1 MGPYVRVSAY
11 LVGRID
17 VEQQVCEIAN
27 VRCSQ
32 PYASAGTIGAHSN
45 LQPVRERGRR
55 PRTCARV
62 EGERVTVL
70 QAFLRGQQPVTDCSL
85 VRAVIEVCGNIGG
98 GRAVKRRKHKVIAL
112 EPASSSQRLAV
123 VDHNPARQHSDII
136 EPFVDEWCQAGL
148 DGDTHVIQIPV
159 AEIAEEREMQAAAGA
174 SGRDVHRIVGIS
186 KRGRIHQ
193 RQDVPTG
200 KGSRKI
206 IGRGRIIIR
215 KPKVHC
221 IHLARHGRDGLIKRA
236 PESLRR
242 EESRVDHGTVDVG
255 ISALGPTCEV
265 AHLEVTVN
273 NEASH
278 CGKLRRRHGRNAHRL
293 STCGKR
299 GRQRFARG

>member
-45 LQPVRERGRR
+45 LQSVRERGRR

-123 VDHNPARQHSDII
+123 VEHNPAGQHSDII
-136 EPFVDEWCQAGL
+136 EPFVDEWWAGM
-148 DGDTHVIQIPV
+148 GDTHVIQKPGAAIV
-159 AEIAEEREMQAAAGA
+159 EEVEMQVAAGA
-174 SGRDVHRIVGIS
+174 SGRDIHRIVSI
-186 KRGRIHQ
+186 
-193 RQDVPTG
+193 
-200 KGSRKI
+200 
-206 IGRGRIIIR
+206 
-215 KPKVHC
+215 
-221 IHLARHGRDGLIKRA
+221 
-236 PESLRR
+236 
-242 EESRVDHGTVDVG
+242 
-255 ISALGPTCEV
+255 
-265 AHLEVTVN
+265 
-273 NEASH
+273 
-278 CGKLRRRHGRNAHRL
+278 
-293 STCGKR
+293 
-299 GRQRFARG
+299 